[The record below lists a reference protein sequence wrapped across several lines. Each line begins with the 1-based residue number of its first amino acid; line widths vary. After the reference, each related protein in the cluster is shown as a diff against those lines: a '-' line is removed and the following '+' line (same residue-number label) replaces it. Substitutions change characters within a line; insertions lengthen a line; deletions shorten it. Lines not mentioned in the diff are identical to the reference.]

1 MKKDFLHTK
10 IKTLEIIASQKN
22 LLKKIREALSLIKK
36 TDIKEY
42 DRLFSRL
49 NTIFITNKNGYA
61 NEFFMPEKIWFANK
75 SVILKNDINWLASLI
90 VHESF
95 HATQFKNGK
104 YTIPLN
110 KLEKPAL
117 KLQAEFLEKLEG
129 KKSKKDIDRV
139 SKEKYWNKMSKDK
152 NSFAYFRN
160 LLNLYENRKLD
171 LKSKK

>member
-1 MKKDFLHTK
+1 
-10 IKTLEIIASQKN
+10 
-22 LLKKIREALSLIKK
+22 
-36 TDIKEY
+36 
-42 DRLFSRL
+42 
-49 NTIFITNKNGYA
+49 
-61 NEFFMPEKIWFANK
+61 MPEKIWFANK